1 MNEVTEKFS
10 NDILY
15 RMLHL
20 VLEGLVFTKWW
31 TGINNRTA
39 CKSEFC
45 VLSAFLLLSVCV
57 CCLLPFDWRNK
68 DNN

>member
-15 RMLHL
+15 HMLHL

-39 CKSEFC
+39 C
-45 VLSAFLLLSVCV
+45 
-57 CCLLPFDWRNK
+57 N
-68 DNN
+68 